1 MDNKLNNLDQFLKDT
16 YEAYEAPYDPSH
28 WESIE
33 KELDILAPSPIRYFS
48 SITTGLVA
56 ASLVF
61 MTMLLFVS
69 EASQKF
75 DKAETIITETPT
87 GSGSD
92 VNGITE
98 RSGSHAELDTAIEND
113 SAPESELDKNTDEAD
128 SEPIVITEINKDE
141 AKSAVHKKQLV
152 VTSNDAPVKSTGKPY
167 TASESSERSIR
178 TGCTGLTI
186 DFEASQEYGR
196 DAKYLWNFG
205 DGFFSNEASPSHT
218 FNKPG
223 TFDVSLSVTSYTTGQ
238 ITSNVV
244 QAMIDV
250 VEAPVANIDIN
261 LGENKSITLKNKS
274 FRADEVE
281 WILDGKS
288 LGYSPE
294 ISLNIADNTRYD
306 VQLSAISAGGCTD
319 TLQKEIYIAD
329 ADVNLPKQI
338 SISQNETLTPSNYSG
353 NGKMIQFKLIDAT
366 GITKFSTSA
375 NQTWTG
381 ESLDGQPVAPGNY
394 QWLMAIEKAEQI
406 IISKGEIKI
415 F

>member
-92 VNGITE
+92 VNAITE